1 MQPITH
7 FELPSDDL
15 DRATSFYAEVF
26 GWDIEEIPMGDDVYT
41 SVITT
46 REGEHSDNATSGGIN
61 GAIIDRES
69 PLTHPIITM
78 EVASIDTYL
87 EAVESA
93 GGSVVFPKADAD
105 GMGYYAYFED
115 TEGNVLGL
123 WESLT

>member
-46 REGEHSDNATSGGIN
+46 REGEHSDNGTSGGIN
-61 GAIIDRES
+61 GAIIDRET

-78 EVASIDTYL
+78 EVASIDMYL

-93 GGSVVFPKADAD
+93 GGSVVFPKSDAN